1 MEIAQMEK
9 KTVVLS
15 NCAVKENA
23 YDGDA
28 LELIVSSRTK
38 IMPLLK
44 KFKVDNT
51 VKVVMKCTCE
61 LVDIAEKDVNSIIEV
76 KGKVLSVGEIVSVN
90 SRAKS
95 KNLKKQDCILSDKSG
110 TCKVVL
116 WEDNVNRLEFAVS
129 YELCYLVV

>member
-1 MEIAQMEK
+1 MEK
-9 KTVVLS
+9 KTVV
-15 NCAVKENA
+15 CTVKENA

-38 IMPLLK
+38 IMPSLK

-90 SRAKS
+90 SHAK
-95 KNLKKQDCILSDKSG
+95 KNLKKTGLHFK
-110 TCKVVL
+110 
-116 WEDNVNRLEFAVS
+116 
-129 YELCYLVV
+129 